1 MGTSS
6 QSTLFCCGA
15 GVFHRLPA
23 TSRQL
28 PRAQENPVTRLSIEC
43 RNLRYLKSNA
53 AEFGMRLAWR
63 CVAEV
68 SIASNLKV
76 PNCLGENLMSKKAAE
91 HHRKASEHLKHAAHH
106 HEEAAKHHDAGHHE
120 KAAHHAHT
128 ARGHVIH
135 GRGHAEEAVKAHTE
149 EHGKK

>member
-1 MGTSS
+1 M
-6 QSTLFCCGA
+6 L
-15 GVFHRLPA
+15 
-23 TSRQL
+23 
-28 PRAQENPVTRLSIEC
+28 
-43 RNLRYLKSNA
+43 LR
-53 AEFGMRLAWR
+53 WR

-76 PNCLGENLMSKKAAE
+76 PKLPW
-91 HHRKASEHLKHAAHH
+91 RKISCRRKLLNTTERHQNTLSTPPVTTRRPPSTTMPDITKRRHTTL
-106 HEEAAKHHDAGHHE
+106 
-120 KAAHHAHT
+120 T